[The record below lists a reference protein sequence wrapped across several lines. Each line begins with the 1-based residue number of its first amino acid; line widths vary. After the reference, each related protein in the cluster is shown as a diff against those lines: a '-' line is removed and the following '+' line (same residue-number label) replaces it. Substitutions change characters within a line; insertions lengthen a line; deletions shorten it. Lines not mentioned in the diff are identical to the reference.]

1 MPRTGT
7 IPLLALVVVT
17 AIWGYTFVPVQK
29 AVAVYPLFA
38 FLAVRFAIST
48 VTLAPFAWRP
58 LRALPRGGWA
68 AGLGA
73 GTLLAAAYGLQTAGL
88 ELTTVT
94 STGFITGLYVVFTPL
109 IALAAFRTPVPAP
122 VWIGVVLSLA
132 GLMLLSGAPGG
143 SWVGNLLVLGNAVA
157 QSLQIVSMER
167 FAPRYDAR
175 ALTFLQ
181 MTVAFAGFTVVA
193 VATGQVEAPPD
204 AQTWYALVVTG
215 VFAGALGY
223 LVATWVQSRTT
234 AARAA
239 LVFTLEAPFAALFGV
254 LLLSETLGWAGWLG
268 CAVMLTRHRPRGAR
282 GRLRAPAPRPGP
294 VERLVDA
301 VVLAL
306 VSAALFGAMP
316 VAVRFALVPPMVPA
330 AVGAL
335 FMQIA
340 TFAVLCVAA
349 AIQGGVTLAGIA
361 PFLLAGAIAPGVSN
375 LFITVGIRE
384 AGSSRASVAFG
395 MAPLFAVTIAVL
407 VFDERPGALVLF
419 GAVLIVCGGVA
430 LALEPERPRHVRRI
444 GIAFALVGA
453 ALFALRDNLV
463 RDESLDTEVPSMTAG
478 AAMLASGLVVTSIF
492 VLARR
497 HRVVWPARV
506 VGRWLLPGAFV
517 GLSYIALFEAF
528 YRGTVSVVAPI
539 VATESLFG
547 VLFSALLLRRTER
560 VGPRLVLGA
569 ALVVTGG
576 ALIAV
581 FR

>member
-1 MPRTGT
+1 M
-7 IPLLALVVVT
+7 
-17 AIWGYTFVPVQK
+17 
-29 AVAVYPLFA
+29 
-38 FLAVRFAIST
+38 
-48 VTLAPFAWRP
+48 
-58 LRALPRGGWA
+58 
-68 AGLGA
+68 
-73 GTLLAAAYGLQTAGL
+73 
-88 ELTTVT
+88 
-94 STGFITGLYVVFTPL
+94 
-109 IALAAFRTPVPAP
+109 
-122 VWIGVVLSLA
+122 WIGVVLSLA
-132 GLMLLSGAPGG
+132 GLLLLSGAPGG
-143 SWVGNLLVLGNAVA
+143 SWAGNLLVLGNAVA
-157 QSLQIVSMER
+157 QSLQIVAMER

-181 MTVAFAGFTVVA
+181 MSVAFAGFAVVA
-193 VATGQVEAPPD
+193 VAVGQVEAPPD

-254 LLLSETLGWAGWLG
+254 LLLSERLGWAGWLG
-268 CAVMLTRHRPRGAR
+268 CAVMLAGIVLAEPAAASVLRRLVPAR
-282 GRLRAPAPRPGP
+282 S
-294 VERLVDA
+294 LVDA
-301 VVLAL
+301 VLLAL

-316 VAVRFALVPPMVPA
+316 VLVRFALVPPMVPA

-335 FMQIA
+335 LMQIG

-349 AIQGGVTLAGIA
+349 AIQGGVTLTGVA
-361 PFLLAGAIAPGVSN
+361 PFLLAGAIAPGLSN

-407 VFDERPGALVLF
+407 VFDERPGAVVLF
-419 GAVLIVCGGVA
+419 GALLIVCGGVA

-453 ALFALRDNLV
+453 GLFALRDNLV
-463 RDESLDTEVPSMTAG
+463 RDESFDTEMPSMTAG
-478 AAMLASGLVVTSIF
+478 AVMLASSLVVTSSF

-539 VATESLFG
+539 VATEALFG
-547 VLFSALLLRRTER
+547 VVFSAILLHRTER